1 MTNKT
6 QIIFP
11 FLCKKLKKNS
21 RTMSAMMDRN
31 QNVQQNQQQT
41 VQDVFTKEK
50 IMPHCTKI
58 EELLVR

>member
-1 MTNKT
+1 M
-6 QIIFP
+6 
-11 FLCKKLKKNS
+11 CKRRVEKKKKS
-21 RTMSAMMDRN
+21 RTMSAMMERN

>member
-1 MTNKT
+1 VTDNFSFPVRKEKKKKT
-6 QIIFP
+6 
-11 FLCKKLKKNS
+11 
-21 RTMSAMMDRN
+21 RTMSAMMERN

-41 VQDVFTKEK
+41 VQDVFTKDK